1 MSGSLLT
8 PSIKYLLYH
17 IREIVEALDSCCPKS
32 SKKGPCLQLDAAVAE
47 VELESFCS
55 LLTLPVFPLISLL
68 TTNYTYLSILLLAK
82 FPVFLSKGVI
92 PSVSPTQ
99 ELLNLNTHVAGVY
112 NLWLTIAINS
122 A

>member
-8 PSIKYLLYH
+8 PGIKYLLYH
-17 IREIVEALDSCCPKS
+17 REIVEALDSCCPKS

-55 LLTLPVFPLISLL
+55 PLTLPVFPLISLL
-68 TTNYTYLSILLLAK
+68 TTNYIYLSILLLAK

-92 PSVSPTQ
+92 PSVSLNQ
-99 ELLNLNTHVAGVY
+99 GLLGLNTHAAGVY
-112 NLWLTIAINS
+112 NLWLTIAVNS